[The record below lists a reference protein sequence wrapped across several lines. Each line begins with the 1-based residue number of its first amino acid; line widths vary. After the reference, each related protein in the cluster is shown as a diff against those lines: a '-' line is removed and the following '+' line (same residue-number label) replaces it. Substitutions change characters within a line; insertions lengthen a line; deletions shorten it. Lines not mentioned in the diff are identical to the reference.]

1 MEVSPSCLGF
11 RVYLD
16 PQKVCRMMAFWPFE
30 MVLDNYLPTFGAQRG
45 LRVYGFRVFGVFRC
59 SGFRGSGQDLDL
71 DCGFRIQR
79 FRV

>member
-16 PQKVCRMMAFWPFE
+16 PPKICRMMAFWAFKWFWTII
-30 MVLDNYLPTFGAQRG
+30 LPTFGAQRG

-71 DCGFRIQR
+71 DFVGLW
-79 FRV
+79 V